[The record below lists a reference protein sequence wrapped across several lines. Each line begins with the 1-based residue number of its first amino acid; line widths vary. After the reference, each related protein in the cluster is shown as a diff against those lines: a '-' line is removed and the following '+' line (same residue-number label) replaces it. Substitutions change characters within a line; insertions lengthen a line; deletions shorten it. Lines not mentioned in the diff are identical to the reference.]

1 MRQNDWQS
9 QMLLQESRAR
19 MRITTYGLQFRSQD
33 TTCVGALAL
42 IFWLLRARH
51 VRVLRIVQASLG
63 PKTPERELKNPG
75 RAARMLAK
83 SMESANLQLAK
94 RDTDLIG
101 FPSPSQTPC
110 SGACHPK
117 QKADVAL
124 CKLLAVHVTM
134 DVLMKLF
141 SP

>member
-63 PKTPERELKNPG
+63 PKTPEGELKNPG
-75 RAARMLAK
+75 ASCQDAGKVNGVCKPATGK
-83 SMESANLQLAK
+83 K
-94 RDTDLIG
+94 RHGSDR
-101 FPSPSQTPC
+101 FPLSLPN
-110 SGACHPK
+110 
-117 QKADVAL
+117 
-124 CKLLAVHVTM
+124 TM
-134 DVLMKLF
+134 
-141 SP
+141 